1 LLSTG
6 AVGQEPLDL
15 GFGTHLSTAL
25 WRHQRAAAKEW
36 KEIEMRRMMGFS
48 LGCVGFIASVMF
60 IVWIMGAFEGS
71 NLGTHGWIAFT
82 LGVVITCAL
91 GIGLMA
97 LVFYSDRSG
106 QDDRAGGGGDNRSR

>member
-1 LLSTG
+1 MRRI
-6 AVGQEPLDL
+6 L
-15 GFGTHLSTAL
+15 GFSA
-25 WRHQRAAAKEW
+25 
-36 KEIEMRRMMGFS
+36 
-48 LGCVGFIASVMF
+48 GCVGFIVLVMF

-82 LGVVITCAL
+82 LGVVATCAL

-106 QDDRAGGGGDNRSR
+106 QDDRAGGVGTSKSIEPAEKGPRPAN